1 MKIKKLLLF
10 LLFVVFADNILGNGI
25 NETKN
30 QDTTTMKIK
39 ITVGEKVLT
48 ATLENNETAKDL
60 VAQFPLT
67 VTLEDYASTEKIFY
81 PDRKLSTAGAPSGYK
96 PSVGDITYYAP
107 WGDIAIFYKN
117 FGFASGLINLGKI
130 DGDMSALTGSKN
142 VKATFELMED

>member
-1 MKIKKLLLF
+1 
-10 LLFVVFADNILGNGI
+10 
-25 NETKN
+25 
-30 QDTTTMKIK
+30 MKIK
-39 ITVGEKVLT
+39 ITVGDKKLT

-60 VAQFPLT
+60 VSQFPLT
-67 VTLEDYASTEKIFY
+67 VTMEDYASTEKIFY
-81 PDRKLSTAGAPSGYK
+81 PDPKLSTAGAPSGYK

-142 VKATFELMED
+142 VKATFELIED